1 MSLAAPI
8 DGVGQMGRYRQ
19 CVRVSTRSGLGSAR
33 RQIED
38 IICVYLYIYIYKY
51 IQRERERDVYVCVYI
66 YIYIYTHLYIY
77 IYTSTAVDSTES
89 GPPAKTPLVTD

>member
-1 MSLAAPI
+1 M
-8 DGVGQMGRYRQ
+8 
-19 CVRVSTRSGLGSAR
+19 C
-33 RQIED
+33 
-38 IICVYLYIYIYKY
+38 
-51 IQRERERDVYVCVYI
+51 I